1 MSYVTKAYGD
11 TIAIFCA
18 IENTLQ
24 HTFQKVV
31 AGTKKKPRDAYQL
44 VFDGVTYTKP
54 TIEEIMAV
62 YKPLR
67 DQANL
72 TADDVKVALADTNAH
87 FKKDEA
93 AIAEALVAVHDIAA
107 TVSNAAVNTSPAPTN
122 TTADASPALA
132 PAPATPAD
140 APAPVVEAPVADT
153 TVKAPAPKAKATK

>member
-87 FKKDEA
+87 FKKDEE

-132 PAPATPAD
+132 PAPA
-140 APAPVVEAPVADT
+140 PAPVVEAPVADT
-153 TVKAPAPKAKATK
+153 TAKAPAPKAKATK